1 VPAAQP
7 RSLAKCLLKAF
18 KHSSMS
24 PVPAAGILPTGWTL
38 GDCSM
43 LGSPFYGRMAISQAS
58 DDYAEFM
65 PGLVAADFSLY
76 SA

>member
-1 VPAAQP
+1 
-7 RSLAKCLLKAF
+7 
-18 KHSSMS
+18 
-24 PVPAAGILPTGWTL
+24 
-38 GDCSM
+38 M